1 MMDFYTK
8 EFKDDK
14 LKYVSYTPLP
24 ISDIHE
30 CSWHLLTYH
39 LQYTTHLCILSHQE
53 LYKTL
58 EDTCRSNYWL
68 CLSTL
73 LHHRFQE
80 WCCIHQYLQEKKK
93 KREAGSYYLYW
104 ADRCFI
110 IIINDPTFWCEIL
123 TNSHTKNV
131 VRTTSEPGSESF
143 ITYLKHKQNE
153 I

>member
-1 MMDFYTK
+1 MAWQKNSNMKYQKKVTTKSERENILQMEKNISGYRYRHMMDFYIK
-8 EFKDDK
+8 GFKDDK
-14 LKYVSYTPLP
+14 LKYSSCTLLP

-68 CLSTL
+68 CLNTL

-93 KREAGSYYLYW
+93 KK
-104 ADRCFI
+104 D
-110 IIINDPTFWCEIL
+110 
-123 TNSHTKNV
+123 
-131 VRTTSEPGSESF
+131 
-143 ITYLKHKQNE
+143 KQGD
-153 I
+153 IYIRQIGVL